1 MSTNERY
8 PSLDRTLGAGK
19 PVDPATRLSE
29 LLAQS
34 LEELTRPFD
43 PPRPAALRAAGEGAS
58 TDAPAEEPA
67 PEQTPEESRLDAD
80 KALAELEAELF
91 AAAKQVDRETAAPAA
106 EVPAEPGDD
115 GPAEHAVMA
124 DAPAADQPEAVLAAY
139 SAKPGAAEAPNR
151 AI

>member
-1 MSTNERY
+1 MNSNERY
-8 PSLDRTLGAGK
+8 PSLDRTLGTNK

-43 PPRPAALRAAGEGAS
+43 PAHPLSPREAAAAETPG
-58 TDAPAEEPA
+58 
-67 PEQTPEESRLDAD
+67 PEQTPDESRIDAD